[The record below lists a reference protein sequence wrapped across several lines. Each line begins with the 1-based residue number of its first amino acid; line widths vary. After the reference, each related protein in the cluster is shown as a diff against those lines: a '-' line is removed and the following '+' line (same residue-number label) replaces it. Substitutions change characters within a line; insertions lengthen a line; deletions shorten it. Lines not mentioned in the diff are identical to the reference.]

1 MITLK
6 DSSIQSKISLLFQIE
21 RPYSISA
28 NDPGIMALV
37 DYDLPEAERQLE
49 IWMSNHPDDCMVED
63 KNPLTIRIYPTFF
76 EDPDQKSQRTSFVE
90 RRKSRPSRFPC
101 SHDAPPLK

>member
-1 MITLK
+1 MQKAGFFDRDMTY
-6 DSSIQSKISLLFQIE
+6 E
-21 RPYSISA
+21 
-28 NDPGIMALV
+28 
-37 DYDLPEAERQLE
+37 EAERQLE

-90 RRKSRPSRFPC
+90 RRKRRYGR
-101 SHDAPPLK
+101 